1 MGSFGSGM
9 KIGWET
15 TLDTKLDRD
24 TFLILWGILCNASCV
39 GTLRTVLMVQ
49 IKSDVLRN
57 SQSHDY
63 GVG

>member
-1 MGSFGSGM
+1 M

-15 TLDTKLDRD
+15 KLDAKLDREREM
-24 TFLILWGILCNASCV
+24 FLILWGILCNASCV
-39 GTLRTVLMVQ
+39 GTLRTVLMVRT
-49 IKSDVLRN
+49 KSDVLRN

>member
-1 MGSFGSGM
+1 MGN
-9 KIGWET
+9 KIGY
-15 TLDTKLDRD
+15 KAGQRD
-24 TFLILWGILCNASCV
+24 VFNSMGIVCNASCV
-39 GTLRTVLMVQ
+39 GTMRTVLMVR